1 MRMMILSAYALAFC
15 SVSAPAF
22 AQSRPQEISQLT
34 TTSASASLPSGTPNK
49 QIICR
54 PVVRQEMVMATQD
67 CRTQAEWDAMRFR
80 HQQELN
86 EVQMRA
92 LNTQQH

>member
-1 MRMMILSAYALAFC
+1 MRSMFVPAYALGFC
-15 SVSAPAF
+15 LASAPAF
-22 AQSRPQEISQLT
+22 AQSQPQEISQPT
-34 TTSASASLPSGTPNK
+34 TTPASTSSPSGTPSK

-54 PVVRQEMVMATQD
+54 PVVHQGMVMATQD